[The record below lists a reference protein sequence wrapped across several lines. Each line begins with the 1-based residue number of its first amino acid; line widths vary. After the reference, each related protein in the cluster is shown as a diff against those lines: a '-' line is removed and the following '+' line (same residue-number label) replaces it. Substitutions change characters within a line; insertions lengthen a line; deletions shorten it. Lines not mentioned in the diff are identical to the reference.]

1 MGGEWRKGKHMP
13 GQFDTTFEA
22 DLTFLGVPECDH
34 PAHGQAEIGI
44 IGVPMVTSYSRP
56 GGSGAGPEHIVPA
69 ADANPGA
76 APGAIRRASQA
87 FRKYQG
93 CYDFDL
99 GAALQLDQ
107 GEWLC
112 DFGDVSRP
120 GINDAA
126 FSRRSTTAVRGLLEH
141 GIVPLVLGGDHAT
154 TIPVVRAYEGREPM
168 CLVQVD
174 AHMDYRDEIGGL
186 REGYGSPIRR
196 SAELDCVVSMAQ
208 IGVRGWGA
216 AREGDVEDALAAGSI
231 IFTAEQVHD
240 RGMEAVLADI
250 PAAEN
255 YYITL
260 DIDGLDPSIAPGVLF
275 PSHGGLTYYQTAKL
289 LRGITRKG
297 RVVGMDMVEVTPGL
311 DSGGRTS
318 ILAVRLILDLIGF
331 LLQSGQVQAS

>member
-1 MGGEWRKGKHMP
+1 MAEP
-13 GQFDTTFEA
+13 FDTTFES
-22 DLTFLGVPECDH
+22 DLTFLGIPERRH
-34 PAHGQAEIGI
+34 PANSQAQIGI

-56 GGSGAGPEHIVPA
+56 GVSGAGAEHIVPA
-69 ADANPGA
+69 GDANPGA
-76 APGAIRRASQA
+76 APGAIRRSSQS

-99 GAALQLDQ
+99 GATLQLDQ
-107 GEWLC
+107 GDWLC

-126 FSRRSTTAVRGLLEH
+126 FSRRSTAAVRGLLDH
-141 GIVPLVLGGDHAT
+141 GIVPVVLGGDHAT

-174 AHMDYRDEIGGL
+174 AHMDFRDEISGM

-216 AREGDVEDALAAGSI
+216 ARKGDVEDALAAGSA
-231 IFTAEQVHD
+231 IFTAEEVHD
-240 RGMEAVLADI
+240 QGMESVLPKI
-250 PAAEN
+250 PAAEA

-297 RVVGMDMVEVTPGL
+297 RVAGMDVVEVTPGL
-311 DSGGRTS
+311 DTGGRTS
-318 ILAVRLILDLIGF
+318 ILAVRLILDLLGF
-331 LLQSGQVQAS
+331 LLQSGQVAAS